1 MNNQYIMTKEG
12 EYMDMNNINAISAYK
27 SVSDAA
33 KINNSTSEDKRTLK
47 QTDDYTL
54 VAESPAAVYEK
65 SDLVEMLKADS
76 EARVNSLKNMV
87 AEAMK
92 TQIGIATGN
101 DDDSIWKFLASGDY
115 TVTAAAKEKAK
126 ELISEDGYFGV
137 EKTSDRIVE
146 FAKALSGGDASK
158 ADELLN
164 AFKKGFD
171 EATKSW
177 GKELPDI
184 SKKTYDKVLEKFDKW
199 KNENNTS
206 TPAADTTVTE

>member
-27 SVSDAA
+27 NVSDAA